1 MCSGALALYDFEE
14 LRKLR
19 GAVVKDFCQI
29 RQLVGADHRN
39 SVLEIAG
46 GRNILADSPAPYP
59 KVLHE
64 EILARNPDVI
74 MDMGEHADA
83 TGLSEKQIQA
93 EVALWRRFPN
103 LNAVKNKRIYPISS
117 GVFVVPGPRVVDL
130 AREFARMLHPEHFD

>member
-1 MCSGALALYDFEE
+1 
-14 LRKLR
+14 
-19 GAVVKDFCQI
+19 
-29 RQLVGADHRN
+29 
-39 SVLEIAG
+39 
-46 GRNILADSPAPYP
+46 
-59 KVLHE
+59 VLHE